1 MSTAFGRGF
10 AFGMEPDSSAPSQW
24 PTEPAAVFSLF
35 ISTTK
40 AGTAPKNISAA
51 TLREIRMISPKLAK
65 ISKCPVNEVILFKYN
80 DLKITDMFHSL
91 IYNYSYYKMGIENG
105 LRISQ
110 LIFEC
115 HGGKRK

>member
-1 MSTAFGRGF
+1 LN
-10 AFGMEPDSSAPSQW
+10 
-24 PTEPAAVFSLF
+24 AVLLLEWSRTVQLPRSGPPNLQPFSPFF

-51 TLREIRMISPKLAK
+51 TLRAIRMISPKLAK